1 MGDLHDTIPSK
12 SHSVSISVIFQ
23 RHLALV
29 SLPEMVS
36 VLADASSWLPPS
48 SFMVVSGSL
57 HGWLFLPHSVNKDLV
72 VPRGSFPGNLS
83 CIFLVWFHP
92 WQSLQ
97 LIITTMVD
105 VMSYHGASHMHIFY
119 LIQLHYGIICHGV
132 WSIFTKVS
140 CVVSNDTSKQ
150 KMYIL
155 TPTFESGSSLVRT
168 CQSSLK
174 RVSMSIQLAE
184 FKM

>member
-1 MGDLHDTIPSK
+1 MGDLHDTAPSK

-23 RHLALV
+23 QHLALV

-57 HGWLFLPHSVNKDLV
+57 YGWLFLPRWVNKDLV
-72 VPRGSFPGNLS
+72 VPRGSFPGNLT
-83 CIFLVWFHP
+83 CIFPVWFHP

-97 LIITTMVD
+97 LIVTTMVD
-105 VMSYHGASHMHIFY
+105 FMSHHGASHMDIFH
-119 LIQLHYGIICHGV
+119 LTQLHYGIICHGV
-132 WSIFTKVS
+132 WSVFTKVS
-140 CVVSNDTSKQ
+140 CIVSSDTSKQ
-150 KMYIL
+150 KVYTL
-155 TPTFESGSSLVRT
+155 TPTLESGSFLLRT

-174 RVSMSIQLAE
+174 KVSLSIQSAE